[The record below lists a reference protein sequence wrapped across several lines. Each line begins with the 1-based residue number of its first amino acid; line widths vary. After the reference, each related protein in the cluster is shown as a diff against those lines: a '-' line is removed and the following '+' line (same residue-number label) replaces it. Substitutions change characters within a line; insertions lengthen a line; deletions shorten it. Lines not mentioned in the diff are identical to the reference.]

1 LNLAGINMDPRDVN
15 EALAS
20 LMAVAERL
28 RAEGDPRAI
37 FPDIYTVI
45 TANVAREIAHETG
58 FFHEPA
64 FISRLASRFAK
75 RYLETLNWSLEGQ
88 TQDCSAWALAYSYA
102 HVDGTFPIQHAALA
116 ISAHINFDL
125 ALGIHH
131 TIRELGGAADPERL
145 ARYKHDHD
153 AVNALLAASL
163 EEALQRLLGRYDCRV
178 TEHLTGRLRPW
189 ACRRMLATLASWR
202 AVVWEDVLD
211 MLAAEGGAVRELVLQ
226 RMERRSRHIGYQLS
240 RMNALG
246 LVVRILHPLEP
257 LLGHPHPRDA
267 AGGVAHEPNSAAWTN

>member
-1 LNLAGINMDPRDVN
+1 LNLAGINMDPSDVN

-20 LMAVAERL
+20 LRAVSDRL

-37 FPDIYTVI
+37 FPDIYSVI
-45 TANVAREIAHETG
+45 TATVAHEIAGDTG
-58 FFHEPA
+58 FFQEPA

-75 RYLETLNWSLEGQ
+75 RYLETLSWSLEGQ
-88 TQDCSAWALAYSYA
+88 TQDCSAWAFAYSYV
-102 HVDGTFPIQHAALA
+102 HVEGTLPIQHAALA

-125 ALGIHH
+125 ALGLHN

-153 AVNALLAASL
+153 AVNELLAASL

-202 AVVWEDVLD
+202 AVVWDDVLD

-226 RMERRSRHIGYQLS
+226 RMERRSRRIGYQLS

-257 LLGHPHPRDA
+257 LLGHSHPREA
-267 AGGVAHEPNSAAWTN
+267 ARGVACESNSAAWTN